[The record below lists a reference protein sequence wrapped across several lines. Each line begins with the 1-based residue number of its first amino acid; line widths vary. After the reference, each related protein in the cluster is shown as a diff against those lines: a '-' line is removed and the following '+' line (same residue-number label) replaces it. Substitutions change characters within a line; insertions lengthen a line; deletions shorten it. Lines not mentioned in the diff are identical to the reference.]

1 MTETGKNSALLDAT
15 DKRILNLIQKDSQLS
30 VKEVADAVGL
40 SASPTYERIKRME
53 RVGVIAKYV
62 ALLNKEKIERELV
75 AICHVRLREHS
86 QGMLS
91 KFEKAIIKFDEV
103 MEVQCLSGSID
114 YSLKV
119 ATRDMK
125 SYQDFVLN
133 KLSSLENIANVQ
145 SSFVMKEIKF
155 ETAYKLV

>member
-53 RVGVIAKYV
+53 RIGVIAKYV
-62 ALLNKEKIERELV
+62 ALLDKAKIERELV

-91 KFEKAIIKFDEV
+91 KFEKAIVKFDEV

>member
-30 VKEVADAVGL
+30 VKEVADVVGL

-53 RVGVIAKYV
+53 RIGVIAKYV

-91 KFEKAIIKFDEV
+91 KFEKAIVKFDEV

>member
-30 VKEVADAVGL
+30 VKEVADAIGL

-53 RVGVIAKYV
+53 RIGVIAKYV

-91 KFEKAIIKFDEV
+91 KFEKAIVKFDEV

-125 SYQDFVLN
+125 SYQEFVLN

>member
-53 RVGVIAKYV
+53 RIGVITKYV
-62 ALLNKEKIERELV
+62 ALLDKAKIERELV

-91 KFEKAIIKFDEV
+91 KFEKAIVKFDEV

-125 SYQDFVLN
+125 SYQEFVLN